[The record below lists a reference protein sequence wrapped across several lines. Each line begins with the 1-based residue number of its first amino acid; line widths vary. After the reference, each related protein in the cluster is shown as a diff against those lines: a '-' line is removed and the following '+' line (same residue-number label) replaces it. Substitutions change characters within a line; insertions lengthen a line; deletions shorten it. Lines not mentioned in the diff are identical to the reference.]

1 MDILKA
7 LRWQVRIIWHSVFG
21 HPRPWRVLDN
31 GTYCAGCGEEIRSF

>member
-1 MDILKA
+1 MTFELMDSL
-7 LRWQVRIIWHSVFG
+7 QSDWHKLFG